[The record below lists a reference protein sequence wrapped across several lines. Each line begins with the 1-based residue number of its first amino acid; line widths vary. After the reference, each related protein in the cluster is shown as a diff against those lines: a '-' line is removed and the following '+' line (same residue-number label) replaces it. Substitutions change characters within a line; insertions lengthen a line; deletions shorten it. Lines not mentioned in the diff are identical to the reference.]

1 MAITRKPKVI
11 KKEETAPVD
20 VDALI
25 NRGGSVAGRPV
36 PSEKEKI
43 VTVNLRVPSET
54 LNRVDQA
61 VQSRPFKIPR
71 HTWLMEA
78 IVEKLKREQK

>member
-11 KKEETAPVD
+11 KQGATAPVD

-25 NRGGSVAGRPV
+25 NRGGSVAEGPAPDR
-36 PSEKEKI
+36 EK
-43 VTVNLRVPSET
+43 VATVNLRVSSET
-54 LNRVDQA
+54 LKRVDQA
-61 VQSRPFKIPR
+61 VQARPFKIPR

-78 IVEKLKREQK
+78 IVEKLRREGK